1 MKHTIEQLIDIAYL
15 YFPRGVPSDDPR
27 YKQAPEMQRQIE
39 ARIQAADQYPA
50 WRDMFRRLV
59 KRLPE
64 TYLENQCMGIQA
76 RTGTAF
82 DRCFAGRLELPPQ
95 HPEQGSR
102 YLGFFV
108 SYVAPYYAIHQCYP
122 TTELNSEGR
131 RLGVQGFDFVLPED
145 AERYAKIVA
154 EEIEQAFP
162 DHERMPAEVALT
174 RVPDVAAGRHLYG
187 EAVIFDCLFSDTW

>member
-39 ARIQAADQYPA
+39 VRIQAADQYPA
-50 WRDMFRRLV
+50 WRDMLRRLI
-59 KRLPE
+59 KRFPG
-64 TYLENQCMGIQA
+64 TYLENQCIGLQA
-76 RTGTAF
+76 RTGDNF
-82 DRCFAGRLELPPQ
+82 DRCFAGRLDLARQYPK
-95 HPEQGSR
+95 QGFR

-131 RLGVQGFDFVLPED
+131 RVGVRGFDFVLADD
-145 AERYAKIVA
+145 AQHYAKIVA
-154 EEIEQAFP
+154 KEIEEAFP

-174 RVPDVAAGRHLYG
+174 PVPEVAAGIHLYG